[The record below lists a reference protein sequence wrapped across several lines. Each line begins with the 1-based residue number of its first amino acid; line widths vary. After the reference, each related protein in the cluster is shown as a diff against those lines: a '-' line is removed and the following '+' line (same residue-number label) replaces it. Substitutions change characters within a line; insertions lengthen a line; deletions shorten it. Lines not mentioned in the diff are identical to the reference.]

1 MNAHI
6 AYLGFGSN
14 LGDSLSTLRQSHQI
28 LETNPKTRVTSTS
41 PLYRTTPVGGPPNQ
55 PDYLN
60 GVMEIDTTLEPL
72 ELLHFCQTIEESFGR
87 KRTVRWD
94 ARTLDIDLLLFAD
107 RVITSVELQLP
118 HPRMSERGFV
128 LHPLCDLAA
137 DFIHP
142 KLHCTLTT
150 LLTQISPLQGVHR
163 LDEVW

>member
-14 LGDSLSTLRQSHQI
+14 LGDTLSTLRQARLI
-28 LETNPKTRVTSTS
+28 LKTNPKTRVTATS
-41 PLYRTTPVGGPPNQ
+41 PLYRTTPVGGPPDQ

-72 ELLHFCQTIEESFGR
+72 ELLHFCQTIEERFGR
-87 KRTVRWD
+87 KRTVRWE

-107 RVITSVELQLP
+107 RVIDSDELQLP

-128 LHPLCDLAA
+128 LRPLCDLAA
-137 DFIHP
+137 DCIHP
-142 KLHCTLTT
+142 KLHCTLTA
-150 LLTQISPLQGVHR
+150 LLAEISPLQGVLR